1 MFISVDGWE
10 SSWLLKLL
18 REICKVLPLSVFV
31 IAFFWFLI
39 STDYVYRLTGRI
51 LYRATC
57 FFFSFFPRSFA
68 PARLRF
74 IFEEQVAALATFEV
88 ICQVLFVFAT
98 CIVECTGVR

>member
-1 MFISVDGWE
+1 MIILAIRIYQQKKTFRTVFISVDGWD

-39 STDYVYRLTGRI
+39 STDYVYRFTGRI

-57 FFFSFFPRSFA
+57 FFFFLPSEFCAGATSFY
-68 PARLRF
+68 
-74 IFEEQVAALATFEV
+74 I
-88 ICQVLFVFAT
+88 
-98 CIVECTGVR
+98 